1 MERKR
6 ILSFLLAFL
15 LSSMFTLPF
24 TDIQAAEKTDTLP
37 ERYTNYLSNYIPDVD
52 GTCRT
57 SFLGKTSDGG
67 YQVVIYYE
75 EKLLVKNFTA
85 ERQLRETKEI
95 DLELPIWGGVYLGAI
110 YNYVVCGKSYDA
122 NAENGGEVYRI
133 IKYNKNFQRIKSLSL
148 NSKETYTASPFS
160 SGNVS
165 MDESG
170 KILTIYTS
178 RLRPD
183 WHQSNIAIHINTADM
198 AISNNLGMIPFPSI
212 HASHSFRQIIKY
224 DNDMPV
230 YVDLSDSTPKRSVY
244 IQNQKSSASLMDID
258 GEDGN
263 NVTSAEV
270 TGLAISD
277 RNYLVT
283 GTYLNQEMSN
293 VFLSCLNKES
303 GEVQKQW
310 LTDSFPF
317 KVKCVHHPKI
327 TKIGTDRFAVMWGT
341 SGFGQYM
348 TNYVFVD
355 GTGTIVSELKEIM
368 APVTDCEPI
377 YENGKIVWV
386 SAKSGI
392 LDFHEITDFSE
403 NGVYQPKTEP
413 VQAQNP
419 WDGTA
424 DTSWY
429 EDGKTEFDITTAS
442 QLAGLAQLVNGGN
455 AFEGKKINLCNDIF
469 LNDESYRYQWEPIAL
484 CPNGTL
490 EGANAFQGN
499 FNGNK
504 HAIYN
509 MRTEHEGGSLFGYIG
524 ENGRVKSVDVS
535 QGLLN
540 SGGCIAN
547 VNKGIISFCNNYSC
561 AGNSEITVGG
571 VCNANYNLVY
581 GCKNYGEVWGRYVGG
596 IVGINAEAIATV
608 SQCSNHGLVGTSSA
622 AAGIVCDNF
631 GWIYNC
637 YNKGVIA
644 DAYLRN
650 EINRGR
656 WLNGIVYNN
665 GNYIR
670 NCYSAG
676 SFSYSE
682 NNPVYVLSPIA
693 ENNQLMNDGIKNCY
707 FLSVDNYTLNGTT
720 AVSLD
725 EMLRPDFVEKLDLQ
739 TDSVLSVWRNDGNGI
754 NNSLPVPVAELS
766 YASGQCKIQPEAWIR
781 GGEKTIEVYLENKE
795 YNASFTCYFN
805 DEAPVVTIENTEI
818 AEPVEPGSRKIKLK
832 KQGITNMNLHFKETE
847 NNSSADYQLILK
859 VVSKEEQKETNEI
872 SDLAFGKIK
881 NQAYTGKAIKP
892 GIQIKDG
899 SEILSENVDYEL
911 SYQNNV
917 NAGTATV
924 KIIGIGNYTGTV
936 KKTFTITPQEI
947 NEQDV
952 SLSKKSYPYNGK
964 SQKPSVTVKS
974 NQGNILK
981 NGMDYTVS
989 YEKGRKNV
997 GKYKVSIKLKGN
1009 YTGTLIKTFTIKPKA
1024 TSISRMAS
1032 KKKGFIVKW
1041 KKQTIQTTG
1050 YQLQYSTS
1058 SKFAK
1063 KNTKALTLKKNRI
1076 TSRTVTKL
1084 KAGKKYYVRVR
1095 AYKNVKVNGKTSKIY
1110 SDWSKAKKVTTR
1122 K

>member
-1 MERKR
+1 M
-6 ILSFLLAFL
+6 
-15 LSSMFTLPF
+15 
-24 TDIQAAEKTDTLP
+24 
-37 ERYTNYLSNYIPDVD
+37 
-52 GTCRT
+52 
-57 SFLGKTSDGG
+57 
-67 YQVVIYYE
+67 
-75 EKLLVKNFTA
+75 
-85 ERQLRETKEI
+85 
-95 DLELPIWGGVYLGAI
+95 
-110 YNYVVCGKSYDA
+110 
-122 NAENGGEVYRI
+122 
-133 IKYNKNFQRIKSLSL
+133 
-148 NSKETYTASPFS
+148 
-160 SGNVS
+160 
-165 MDESG
+165 
-170 KILTIYTS
+170 
-178 RLRPD
+178 
-183 WHQSNIAIHINTADM
+183 
-198 AISNNLGMIPFPSI
+198 
-212 HASHSFRQIIKY
+212 
-224 DNDMPV
+224 
-230 YVDLSDSTPKRSVY
+230 
-244 IQNQKSSASLMDID
+244 
-258 GEDGN
+258 
-263 NVTSAEV
+263 
-270 TGLAISD
+270 
-277 RNYLVT
+277 
-283 GTYLNQEMSN
+283 
-293 VFLSCLNKES
+293 
-303 GEVQKQW
+303 
-310 LTDSFPF
+310 
-317 KVKCVHHPKI
+317 
-327 TKIGTDRFAVMWGT
+327 
-341 SGFGQYM
+341 
-348 TNYVFVD
+348 
-355 GTGTIVSELKEIM
+355 
-368 APVTDCEPI
+368 
-377 YENGKIVWV
+377 
-386 SAKSGI
+386 
-392 LDFHEITDFSE
+392 
-403 NGVYQPKTEP
+403 
-413 VQAQNP
+413 
-419 WDGTA
+419 
-424 DTSWY
+424 
-429 EDGKTEFDITTAS
+429 
-442 QLAGLAQLVNGGN
+442 
-455 AFEGKKINLCNDIF
+455 
-469 LNDESYRYQWEPIAL
+469 
-484 CPNGTL
+484 
-490 EGANAFQGN
+490 
-499 FNGNK
+499 
-504 HAIYN
+504 
-509 MRTEHEGGSLFGYIG
+509 
-524 ENGRVKSVDVS
+524 
-535 QGLLN
+535 
-540 SGGCIAN
+540 
-547 VNKGIISFCNNYSC
+547 
-561 AGNSEITVGG
+561 GG

-1009 YTGTLIKTFTIKPKA
+1009 YTGTLIKTFTITPKA

>member
-1 MERKR
+1 
-6 ILSFLLAFL
+6 
-15 LSSMFTLPF
+15 
-24 TDIQAAEKTDTLP
+24 
-37 ERYTNYLSNYIPDVD
+37 
-52 GTCRT
+52 
-57 SFLGKTSDGG
+57 
-67 YQVVIYYE
+67 
-75 EKLLVKNFTA
+75 
-85 ERQLRETKEI
+85 
-95 DLELPIWGGVYLGAI
+95 
-110 YNYVVCGKSYDA
+110 
-122 NAENGGEVYRI
+122 
-133 IKYNKNFQRIKSLSL
+133 
-148 NSKETYTASPFS
+148 
-160 SGNVS
+160 
-165 MDESG
+165 
-170 KILTIYTS
+170 
-178 RLRPD
+178 
-183 WHQSNIAIHINTADM
+183 
-198 AISNNLGMIPFPSI
+198 
-212 HASHSFRQIIKY
+212 
-224 DNDMPV
+224 
-230 YVDLSDSTPKRSVY
+230 
-244 IQNQKSSASLMDID
+244 
-258 GEDGN
+258 
-263 NVTSAEV
+263 
-270 TGLAISD
+270 
-277 RNYLVT
+277 
-283 GTYLNQEMSN
+283 
-293 VFLSCLNKES
+293 
-303 GEVQKQW
+303 
-310 LTDSFPF
+310 
-317 KVKCVHHPKI
+317 
-327 TKIGTDRFAVMWGT
+327 
-341 SGFGQYM
+341 
-348 TNYVFVD
+348 
-355 GTGTIVSELKEIM
+355 
-368 APVTDCEPI
+368 
-377 YENGKIVWV
+377 
-386 SAKSGI
+386 
-392 LDFHEITDFSE
+392 
-403 NGVYQPKTEP
+403 
-413 VQAQNP
+413 
-419 WDGTA
+419 
-424 DTSWY
+424 
-429 EDGKTEFDITTAS
+429 
-442 QLAGLAQLVNGGN
+442 
-455 AFEGKKINLCNDIF
+455 
-469 LNDESYRYQWEPIAL
+469 
-484 CPNGTL
+484 
-490 EGANAFQGN
+490 
-499 FNGNK
+499 
-504 HAIYN
+504 